1 MPLVELI
8 PQVVDVF
15 LSLYMFMLQLHD
27 QLALHLLSY
36 ECVTL
41 KQLQFF
47 AAFKETL
54 ALHCLGFSLPPS
66 HFFETLSLL
75 MVSPT

>member
-27 QLALHLLSY
+27 QLALHLL
-36 ECVTL
+36 
-41 KQLQFF
+41 FI
-47 AAFKETL
+47 
-54 ALHCLGFSLPPS
+54 
-66 HFFETLSLL
+66 
-75 MVSPT
+75 